1 VSEREQRPPAP
12 LPRGCGELPLRFF
25 GGVAAALLFAMML
38 LTVLDVAGRYL
49 LAAPVPGA
57 FELTQVL
64 LALIIFAGL
73 PLVSA
78 RDGHVTITIADRW
91 FGPRAGA
98 VRDRLVALVG
108 CTVSGVIAWRLWVLA
123 GRLAEYGDEF
133 EFIGVPR
140 AVVAYPMSALAGVS
154 ALVLLAKAVRRR

>member
-1 VSEREQRPPAP
+1 
-12 LPRGCGELPLRFF
+12 LLRVL
-25 GGVAAALLFAMML
+25 GGIAAALLFAMMA

-49 LAAPVPGA
+49 FAAPVPGA

-78 RDGHVTITIADRW
+78 RDGHVTITLSDRW
-91 FGPRAGA
+91 FGPRAA
-98 VRDRLVALVG
+98 ALRDRLVALAG
-108 CTVSGVIAWRLWVLA
+108 GALSGVIAWRLWLLA
-123 GRLAEYGDEF
+123 GRLADYGDEF

-140 AVVAYPMSALAGVS
+140 AAIAYPMSVLAGVT
-154 ALVLLAKAVRRR
+154 ALVLLAKAVRR